1 MTGNRTSAGA
11 ENDDDYNVT
20 YYERDNVILK
30 NVEHTDQQITDVK
43 SRQTTIY
50 KLVRFGLVTQVCLV
64 LIMISLLAVIFVNT
78 RSMDNTEG
86 ELEDGDLSCI
96 LSTMEGNFQKSLMLL
111 PSSIG
116 NRIKVDGF
124 SSECKL
130 TLLLIGGGGTGT
142 RGGGGSGFLNYQ
154 SLVVTPGTWIVATGG
169 NPGDASTVT
178 IFNETFV
185 TSFKAESG
193 GRGGNG
199 GGNGYSGG
207 GGYGRASSSKDLN
220 QGHRKDEDW
229 INGTDADAC
238 RKAYETCIDQQHADI
253 ADDTRAAGAG
263 DGGTDGGDG
272 GDASWYY
279 AGGSGTGEDVTT
291 FTFKTWSLLPGAG
304 AQSYPRSRG
313 SSIHFGGGGG
323 GVLVDGHDGPEYSD
337 RRGQGYGG
345 GGSGGS
351 NETFGNPGLVLVE
364 VEPT

>member
-50 KLVRFGLVTQVCLV
+50 KLVRFGFVTLVCLV

-78 RSMDNTEG
+78 RSMDNTED

-142 RGGGGSGFLNYQ
+142 RGGGGQGF
-154 SLVVTPGTWIVATGG
+154 
-169 NPGDASTVT
+169 ST
-178 IFNETFV
+178 I
-185 TSFKAESG
+185 
-193 GRGGNG
+193 
-199 GGNGYSGG
+199 
-207 GGYGRASSSKDLN
+207 RAL
-220 QGHRKDEDW
+220 W
-229 INGTDADAC
+229 
-238 RKAYETCIDQQHADI
+238 
-253 ADDTRAAGAG
+253 
-263 DGGTDGGDG
+263 
-272 GDASWYY
+272 
-279 AGGSGTGEDVTT
+279 
-291 FTFKTWSLLPGAG
+291 
-304 AQSYPRSRG
+304 
-313 SSIHFGGGGG
+313 
-323 GVLVDGHDGPEYSD
+323 
-337 RRGQGYGG
+337 
-345 GGSGGS
+345 
-351 NETFGNPGLVLVE
+351 
-364 VEPT
+364 